1 MNLKQELQLLSTKLK
16 GVMKSVGGIKQ
27 DEYVNQDKIMSTQ
40 GDIKSLVEQL
50 MDLSYELEDRGL

>member
-16 GVMKSVGGIKQ
+16 GVMKSVGGIENE
-27 DEYVNQDKIMSTQ
+27 EYVNQDKIINTQ

-50 MDLSYELEDRGL
+50 MDLSGELEDRGL